1 MNEKTV
7 GLSGSFKGN
16 TAPKSFVKNQ
26 IKGTRFT
33 IAISS
38 AKGGV
43 GKSTFAVNFALALKS
58 LNLKVGILDA
68 DIYGPSLPKMMSI
81 NEKPK
86 SEDGK
91 SMNPINQYGIQCMS
105 IGFLVDE
112 KTPMIWRGPMVTSAI
127 KTFTQKVLWDNL
139 DFIIVDMPPG
149 TGDTQLTFA
158 QEIKLD
164 GVIIISTPQEIA
176 LLDVKRGIQMFD
188 KLKVPIL
195 GLIDNM
201 SFFKTKGGENYNIF
215 GEGGVEKTAIEYK
228 KKFLGKIPID
238 IDLRVAADEG
248 TPLVQK
254 KPDHEISKKII
265 EIAKKVKQSIPKSQ
279 KNPSIHSILF
289 SKVLILLDRTFLLL
303 TFFVLQLYLLLKFPY
318 HPLYNP

>member
-1 MNEKTV
+1 MDKKSV

-16 TAPKSFVKNQ
+16 TAPKNFTKNP
-26 IKGTRFT
+26 IKGTKFT

-43 GKSTFAVNFALALKS
+43 GKSTFAMNFALALKYTGS
-58 LNLKVGILDA
+58 KVGILDA

-91 SMNPINQYGIQCMS
+91 SLVPIEQYGIQCMS

-112 KTPMIWRGPMVTSAI
+112 ETPMIWRGPMVTSAI
-127 KTFTQKVLWDNL
+127 KTFTQKVLWNNL
-139 DFIIVDMPPG
+139 DFIVVDMPPG

-158 QEIKLD
+158 QEIKVD
-164 GVIIISTPQEIA
+164 GAIIVSTPQEIA
-176 LLDVKRGIQMFD
+176 LQDVRRGIGMFD

-195 GLIDNM
+195 GLVDNM
-201 SFFKTKGGENYNIF
+201 SFFVDENNKQYNIF
-215 GEGGVEKTAIEYK
+215 GKDGVEKVANDYK

-238 IDLRVAADEG
+238 IDLRVAADSG
-248 TPLVQK
+248 KPLVESSPNHK
-254 KPDHEISKKII
+254 ISEIFTD
-265 EIAKKVKQSIPKSQ
+265 IAKKVSKS
-279 KNPSIHSILF
+279 
-289 SKVLILLDRTFLLL
+289 FL
-303 TFFVLQLYLLLKFPY
+303 
-318 HPLYNP
+318 